1 MVFVNALAF
10 PHRTFLIFLP
20 AHPQN
25 FQEYIAKAPQANS
38 ETNLECF
45 REAQEPNF
53 LSRIGSETK
62 LYVSLTKLFKQNSQ
76 MTKETFG
83 EYIRRLR
90 EERNLPLRK
99 VAAQLDVDTSTL
111 SKVERGERPISINY
125 LKPLSQI
132 LKTDC
137 KELQVRFLVDSIN
150 ANYGKLE
157 YLEDGLGEV
166 INQLKKNKK

>member
-1 MVFVNALAF
+1 M
-10 PHRTFLIFLP
+10 T
-20 AHPQN
+20 
-25 FQEYIAKAPQANS
+25 E
-38 ETNLECF
+38 
-45 REAQEPNF
+45 
-53 LSRIGSETK
+53 LS
-62 LYVSLTKLFKQNSQ
+62 KQISQ
-76 MTKETFG
+76 MAKETFG

-90 EERNLPLRK
+90 EEMNLPLRK

-111 SKVERGERPISINY
+111 SKVERGERPMSIDY

-132 LKTDC
+132 LKTDY
-137 KELQVRFLVDSIN
+137 KELQVRFLADSIH

>member
-1 MVFVNALAF
+1 MEIYFVFFFPPAKRKKPNPHLA
-10 PHRTFLIFLP
+10 HC
-20 AHPQN
+20 Q
-25 FQEYIAKAPQANS
+25 APQANAKPK
-38 ETNLECF
+38 L
-45 REAQEPNF
+45 AKEPNF
-53 LSRIGSETK
+53 PSRIRSETK
-62 LYVSLTKLFKQNSQ
+62 LYVSLTKLSKQISQ

-111 SKVERGERPISINY
+111 SKVERGERPMSIDY

-132 LKTDC
+132 LKIDY
-137 KELQVRFLVDSIN
+137 KELQVRFLADSIN

-157 YLEDGLGEV
+157 YLEDGLDEV
-166 INQLKKNKK
+166 INQIKKNKK

>member
-1 MVFVNALAF
+1 LIGQCKFEGIYFVFF
-10 PHRTFLIFLP
+10 F
-20 AHPQN
+20 HPQKERN
-25 FQEYIAKAPQANS
+25 PTHIWHIVKPHMPTLKPKLAK
-38 ETNLECF
+38 
-45 REAQEPNF
+45 EPNF
-53 LSRIGSETK
+53 PSRIRPETK
-62 LYVSLTKLFKQNSQ
+62 LYVSLTKLSKQISQ

-111 SKVERGERPISINY
+111 SKIERGERPMSIDY

-132 LKTDC
+132 LKIDY
-137 KELQVRFLVDSIN
+137 KELQVRFLADSIN

-157 YLEDGLGEV
+157 YLEDGLDEV
-166 INQLKKNKK
+166 INQIKKNKK

>member
-1 MVFVNALAF
+1 MIGQCKFEGIYFVFF
-10 PHRTFLIFLP
+10 F
-20 AHPQN
+20 HPQKERN
-25 FQEYIAKAPQANS
+25 PTHIWHIVKPHMPTLKPKLAK
-38 ETNLECF
+38 
-45 REAQEPNF
+45 EPNF
-53 LSRIGSETK
+53 PSRIRPETK
-62 LYVSLTKLFKQNSQ
+62 LYVSLTKLSKQISQ

-111 SKVERGERPISINY
+111 SKVERGERPMSIDY

-132 LKTDC
+132 LKIDY
-137 KELQVRFLVDSIN
+137 KELQVRFLADSIN

-157 YLEDGLGEV
+157 YLEDGLDEV
-166 INQLKKNKK
+166 INQIKKNKK

>member
-1 MVFVNALAF
+1 LIGQCKFEGIYFVFF
-10 PHRTFLIFLP
+10 F
-20 AHPQN
+20 HPQKERN
-25 FQEYIAKAPQANS
+25 PTHIWHIVKPHMPTLKPKLAK
-38 ETNLECF
+38 
-45 REAQEPNF
+45 EPNF
-53 LSRIGSETK
+53 PSRIRPETK
-62 LYVSLTKLFKQNSQ
+62 LYVSLTKLSKQISQ

-111 SKVERGERPISINY
+111 SKVERGERPMSIDY

-132 LKTDC
+132 LKIDY
-137 KELQVRFLVDSIN
+137 KELQVRFLADSIN

-157 YLEDGLGEV
+157 YLEDGLDEV
-166 INQLKKNKK
+166 INQIKKNKK